1 MALPAIGT
9 VDSGTRFGSSFGRPA
24 EGVFCSTGSLI
35 VRLAETS
42 HEVRAAQG
50 LRYSVFFEEGA
61 AIADAAARR
70 TRRDVCQFDRVC
82 DHLIVLDASVA
93 DRRGR
98 HTVVGAYR
106 LLRQEVAEAN
116 FGFYSANEFQIG
128 PMLRRHPASRFLE
141 LGRSCVAR
149 DYRNR
154 TTIELLW
161 RGIWA
166 YVRRHRIDAMFGC
179 ASFPGTDVAAHAL
192 PLSFL
197 TQAAA
202 APEDWRVA
210 ALPGRASVR
219 INSPVDDERR
229 ALRALPAL
237 IKGYWR
243 LGATFSPEAVV
254 DPCFGA
260 TDIFVT
266 MPVDEIE
273 ARYIRFF
280 GDDGDAHPKAKA
292 TWRFAESTKC
302 GN

>member
-1 MALPAIGT
+1 M
-9 VDSGTRFGSSFGRPA
+9 SSTA
-24 EGVFCSTGSLI
+24 SLV

-42 HEVRAAQG
+42 HEIRAAQG
-50 LRYSVFFEEGA
+50 LRYSVFFEEGGA
-61 AIADAAARR
+61 TADSTARLI
-70 TRRDVCQFDRVC
+70 RRDVCRFDQVC
-82 DHLIVLDASVA
+82 DHLIVLDNSVV

-98 HTVVGAYR
+98 PIVVGAYR

-116 FGFYSANEFQIG
+116 FGFYSANEFLVA

-166 YVRRHRIDAMFGC
+166 YVRRHGIDAMFGC
-179 ASFPGTDVAAHAL
+179 ASFPGADAAAHAL

-197 TQAAA
+197 TRAAA
-202 APEDWRVA
+202 APESWRVA
-210 ALPGRASVR
+210 ALPGRASTRFNV
-219 INSPVDDERR
+219 PVEDERR

-254 DPCFGA
+254 DRCFGA

-266 MPVDEIE
+266 MPVAEIE

-280 GDDGDAHPKAKA
+280 GDDSAAHPKAA
-292 TWRFAESTKC
+292 SPWRFAETAKC
-302 GN
+302 VI